1 MEQKNEMIIET
12 ERNPSMAIDFARR
25 AASQLQSI
33 IKSKKKPVVING
45 EIYLEFEDFSDF
57 EKAIANE
64 K

>member
-33 IKSKKKPVVING
+33 IKSKKKNP
-45 EIYLEFEDFSDF
+45 EEELARE
-57 EKAIANE
+57 
-64 K
+64 